1 MNNQK
6 IINKGGVIG
15 TGEGLVNQ
23 NSKDFK
29 ELQRLILKK
38 SSELDKSESIINKL
52 LSIRFQMENYLEE
65 TESGKLIST
74 GMFLEWLIDAL
85 EIKKKDFA
93 AYIDCQESNLS
104 AILKGRRKINSD
116 LAIKIGEIFR
126 INPVLWLHIQSK
138 NELTELT
145 DKDKKKYEKYRLEDL
160 LKKAS

>member
-6 IINKGGVIG
+6 KINKGGIIG

-29 ELQRLILKK
+29 ELQQLILKK
-38 SSELDKSESIINKL
+38 SSELDKSESIVNKL

-65 TESGKLIST
+65 TESKKLITT
-74 GMFLEWLIDAL
+74 GTFLEWLIEAL

-93 AYIDCQESNLS
+93 SYVDCQESNLS
-104 AILKGRRKINSD
+104 AILKGRRKINTD

-138 NELTELT
+138 NELIEITE
-145 DKDKKKYEKYRLEDL
+145 KDKKKYKKYRLEDL

>member
-1 MNNQK
+1 MNNQRV
-6 IINKGGVIG
+6 INEGGVIG

-23 NSKDFK
+23 NSRDFK
-29 ELQRLILKK
+29 ELQRLILKN

-52 LSIRFQMENYLEE
+52 LSVRFQMENYLEE
-65 TESGKLIST
+65 TESGKLIPT
-74 GMFLEWLIDAL
+74 GMFLEWLIEAL

-104 AILKGRRKINSD
+104 AILKGRRKINTD

-138 NELTELT
+138 NELTEMT
-145 DKDKKKYEKYRLEDL
+145 DKDKKKYKKYRLEDL